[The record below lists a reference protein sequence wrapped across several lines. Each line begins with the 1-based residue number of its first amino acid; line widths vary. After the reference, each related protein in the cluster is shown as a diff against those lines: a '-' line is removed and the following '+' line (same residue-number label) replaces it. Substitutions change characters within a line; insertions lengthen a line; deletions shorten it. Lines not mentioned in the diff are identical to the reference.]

1 MTDVPVAQWQSIR
14 FGIGRSWVNP
24 GRAIPKALKMVPVAT
39 LLGAQHYKA
48 STGFSSPNK
57 YRTTNMAKL
66 TNIKKVRKSPIIINV
81 CIHRRTVWKTGNYAK
96 FVILLKYRDYYYYY
110 VCQQQIYRLL
120 LLTDVCQQYIFR
132 IFVINFHNLSFPQ
145 TTNRLT

>member
-1 MTDVPVAQWQSIR
+1 
-14 FGIGRSWVNP
+14 
-24 GRAIPKALKMVPVAT
+24 MVPVAT

-57 YRTTNMAKL
+57 YRTTNIATL

-96 FVILLKYRDYYYYY
+96 YVILLKYRDYYYYY
-110 VCQQQIYRLL
+110 YYYYYYVCRRQIYRKSMSANPGLRPNVL
-120 LLTDVCQQYIFR
+120 ENCKERKETYYEYVKTND
-132 IFVINFHNLSFPQ
+132 HDKPQ
-145 TTNRLT
+145 KV